1 MKPDYYYDIVL
12 NAIPRI
18 GPQTI
23 KILLKYFEN
32 AEQILAASTQE
43 LVQIPKIG
51 PKVALLLKSKPDEK
65 QINAELDFIQ
75 KNDIEVI
82 AYHHQNYPFR
92 LKQCI
97 DAPYL
102 MYYKGNANLAKK
114 KIIGIVGSRIAT
126 EYGKSFIK
134 NLIKELAPFDP
145 LIISGLAYGID
156 ITAHQEALN
165 NQLETIGVIAHGL
178 DLIYP
183 KSHTSIA
190 KEMINQGGL
199 LTEYGIGLRPEKGF
213 FPARNRIIA
222 GLCEAIVVVEARLGG
237 GALITA
243 DIANSY
249 DREVFALPGRIYD
262 TQSMGCNQLI
272 KSNYAHLINSAED
285 LINALA
291 WDEPITKRVIQTN
304 LLADLSP
311 FEQSIII
318 QLQNIPIQIDDLM
331 LQLNCSTAD
340 LSISLTNLEIKGLI
354 GYLPGKIVRALNN

>member
-1 MKPDYYYDIVL
+1 MKPDCYYDIVL

-32 AEQILAASTQE
+32 AEQILAASNQE
-43 LVQIPKIG
+43 LEQIPKIG

-65 QINAELDFIQ
+65 HINAELDFIQ

-102 MYYKGNANLAKK
+102 MYYKGNANLGKK

-126 EYGKSFIK
+126 DYGKSFIK
-134 NLIKELAPFDP
+134 NLVKELAPFDP

-156 ITAHQEALN
+156 ITAHQEALH

-183 KSHTSIA
+183 KSHTFIA

-199 LTEYGIGLRPEKGF
+199 LTEYGIGLKPEKGF

-222 GLCEAIVVVEARLGG
+222 GLCEAIVVVEARLNG

-272 KSNYAHLINSAED
+272 KTNYAHLINSAED
-285 LINALA
+285 LINVLA

-304 LLADLSP
+304 FLADLSS
-311 FEQSIII
+311 FEQQIVI
-318 QLQNIPIQIDDLM
+318 QLQQMPIQIDELM
-331 LQLNCSTAD
+331 FKLNCSASE
-340 LSISLTNLEIKGLI
+340 LSISLTNLEIKGI
-354 GYLPGKIVRALNN
+354 ISYLPGKIVRILIG